1 MINDDERKKRQAAYE
16 IAKKNS
22 ESRGVPLTQ
31 ETEAIMKKNISMVK
45 LVTEVLYFL
54 SVSTLATMN
63 KFGIL
68 VGA

>member
-1 MINDDERKKRQAAYE
+1 MLLLMTL
-16 IAKKNS
+16 
-22 ESRGVPLTQ
+22 SRGRTRTRVDKEYILGIGT
-31 ETEAIMKKNISMVK
+31 IN
-45 LVTEVLYFL
+45 TEVLYFL